1 MTDRTL
7 SMPMHGS
14 VTCVQLP
21 RRGIAVA
28 SYEMA
33 KTSGGFRPIGMGV
46 NLTAMACAI
55 AEAIF
60 EYFDETD

>member
-1 MTDRTL
+1 MTDRIQ
-7 SMPMHGS
+7 SMPVRGS
-14 VTCVQLP
+14 VACAQLP
-21 RRGIAVA
+21 GREIELA

-33 KTSGGFRPIGMGV
+33 TTSGGFIPIGMGT
-46 NLTAMACAI
+46 NLTAMASAI